1 LPSAKKSLIST
12 AVRIPV
18 TLSLNCLPPHL
29 EEYVNE
35 EQKEEAKKSGMHV
48 LHGLEDVV
56 DVAAHGAAGAV
67 KGVADGVESAS
78 AATKTRSADS
88 PK

>member
-1 LPSAKKSLIST
+1 MKLIML
-12 AVRIPV
+12 I
-18 TLSLNCLPPHL
+18 LLPHL

-35 EQKEEAKKSGMHV
+35 EQKDEAKKSGMHV

-88 PK
+88 QK